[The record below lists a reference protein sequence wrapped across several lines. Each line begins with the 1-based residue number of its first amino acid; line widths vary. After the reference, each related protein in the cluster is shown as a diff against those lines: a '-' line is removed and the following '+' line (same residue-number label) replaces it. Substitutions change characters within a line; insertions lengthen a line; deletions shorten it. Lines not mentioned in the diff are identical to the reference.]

1 MSCCC
6 AVVVCSILLTS
17 RRYTREERF
26 ALAARI
32 SHLFSVLASS
42 FKLEYPLN
50 DVLPNI
56 ENRRDALL
64 AKIFEFRRSNNE
76 ATEADYELLYAYG
89 ELYSKRLLLPML
101 TRTVL
106 VTGQLADDLQE
117 VIREIETLFGTLDE
131 ESLKLQ

>member
-6 AVVVCSILLTS
+6 GIVVCWILLIWF
-17 RRYTREERF
+17 RYTREERF

-89 ELYSKRLLLPML
+89 ELDP
-101 TRTVL
+101 
-106 VTGQLADDLQE
+106 E
-117 VIREIETLFGTLDE
+117 HLF
-131 ESLKLQ
+131 

>member
-1 MSCCC
+1 MSY
-6 AVVVCSILLTS
+6 AGSPLTW

-64 AKIFEFRRSNNE
+64 AKIFEFRRSSNE

-89 ELYSKRLLLPML
+89 ERYPRPSFDRHQSL
-101 TRTVL
+101 TL
-106 VTGQLADDLQE
+106 VCSPRHRPA
-117 VIREIETLFGTLDE
+117 RR
-131 ESLKLQ
+131 

>member
-1 MSCCC
+1 MNS
-6 AVVVCSILLTS
+6 
-17 RRYTREERF
+17 RYTREERF
-26 ALAARI
+26 ALSARI

-64 AKIFEFRRSNNE
+64 TKIFEFRRNDTE

-89 ELYSKRLLLPML
+89 EFSVNTSRF
-101 TRTVL
+101 
-106 VTGQLADDLQE
+106 D
-117 VIREIETLFGTLDE
+117 IH
-131 ESLKLQ
+131 